1 MQKLLFVV
9 SLLLVAVSFGF
20 NFWNQKTLSTMK
32 NRGTETVIVREITAK
47 DNRDSSYLATE
58 SLMRQTSVLIM
69 SQSGVSYPGVVFT
82 ADGSIVAWVPVEL
95 TSPVDVRYNEKSVK
109 ADVVYQ
115 DSYANLALL
124 RLQGATDTPTNTII
138 HPEDMANLREVRLVA
153 PVASAFAALP
163 RVVPGALGTYR
174 SDTTV
179 GAAQTSTSAEGV
191 WEAYFPGAAGS
202 YPGVVY
208 SPVGDLVGLY
218 LGTDNLGRMVDAKT
232 LRTWW
237 EANKDKKST
246 DTKFPEVTI
255 GYTYTATGSITITT
269 LPAKYLRVLR
279 VGDIVEKVNA
289 TTLDAKN
296 RFPALL
302 RDSADKPVTLTVTRL
317 GKTLDVVLPQ

>member
-9 SLLLVAVSFGF
+9 SLLLVAISFGF
-20 NFWNQKTLSTMK
+20 NFWNQKTLSTIQ

-47 DNRDSSYLATE
+47 DNRDSGYLATE
-58 SLMRQTSVLIM
+58 SLMRQTSVLVM
-69 SQSGVSYPGVVFT
+69 AESGVSYPGVVFT

-124 RLQGATDTPTNTII
+124 KLQGSVDTPTNTII
-138 HPEDMANLREVRLVA
+138 HPEDMTNLREVRLVA

-179 GAAQTSTSAEGV
+179 GTVQSSTSAEGV
-191 WEAYFPGAAGS
+191 WEAYFPGAASS

-218 LGTDNLGRMVDAKT
+218 LGGDTLGRMVDAKT

-237 EANKDKKST
+237 EANKEKRST
-246 DTKFPEVTI
+246 DTNFPEVTI
-255 GYTYTATGSITITT
+255 GYAYTAIGTVSITT

-279 VGDIVEKVNA
+279 VGDVVEKVNGTA
-289 TTLDAKN
+289 LDAEH
-296 RFPALL
+296 RFPVLL
-302 RDSADKPVTLTVTRL
+302 REVAGKPVTLTITRL
-317 GKTLDVVLPQ
+317 GKSLDVVLPQ

>member
-1 MQKLLFVV
+1 MQKILFVL
-9 SLLLVAVSFGF
+9 SLVLISISIGF
-20 NFWNQKTLSTMK
+20 HFWNQKTLATMQ
-32 NRGTETVIVREITAK
+32 NRSPETVVIREITAK

-69 SQSGVSYPGVVFT
+69 GESGVSYPGVVFT
-82 ADGSIVAWVPVEL
+82 ADGSIVAWVPAPLE
-95 TSPVDVRYNEKSVK
+95 SPVDVRYNEKSVK

-124 RLQGATDTPTNTII
+124 KLQDTTDTPTNTII
-138 HPEDMANLREVRLVA
+138 HPEDMTNLREVRLVA
-153 PVASAFAALP
+153 PVASPFPALP
-163 RVVPGALGTYR
+163 RVVPGALGSYR

-179 GAAQTSTSAEGV
+179 GAVQTSTSAEGV
-191 WEAYFPGAAGS
+191 WEAYFPGAAAL

-218 LGTDNLGRMVDAKT
+218 LGTDTLGRMVDAKT

-255 GYTYTATGSITITT
+255 GYAYTATGTVSITT

-279 VGDIVEKVNA
+279 VGDVVEKVNT
-289 TTLDAKN
+289 TTLDAEH
-296 RFPALL
+296 RFPSLL
-302 RDSADKPVTLTVTRL
+302 RDAEGKPVTLSITRL

>member
-1 MQKLLFVV
+1 MQKLLFVL
-9 SLLLVAVSFGF
+9 SLVLISISIGF
-20 NFWNQKTLSTMK
+20 HFWNQKILATMQ
-32 NRGTETVIVREITAK
+32 NRSPETVVIREITAK
-47 DNRDSSYLATE
+47 DNRDSGYLATE

-69 SQSGVSYPGVVFT
+69 GEGGATYPGVVFT

-95 TSPVDVRYNEKSVK
+95 ASPVDVRYNEKSVK
-109 ADVVYQ
+109 ADDVYQ

-124 RLQGATDTPTNTII
+124 KLQGATDTPTNTII

-153 PVASAFAALP
+153 PVASPFPALP
-163 RVVPGALGTYR
+163 RVVPGAMGSYR

-191 WEAYFPGAAGS
+191 WEAYFPGAAVT

-218 LGTDNLGRMVDAKT
+218 LGTDTLGRMVDAKT

-237 EANKDKKST
+237 EANRDKKSS
-246 DTKFPEVTI
+246 DTNFPTATI
-255 GYTYTATGSITITT
+255 GYSYNATGSITITT

-289 TTLDAKN
+289 TTLDAQH
-296 RFPALL
+296 RFPVLL
-302 RDSADKPVTLTVTRL
+302 REAGDKPITLTVTRL
-317 GKTLDVVLPQ
+317 GKSLDIVLPQ